1 MTGDVVRLAC
11 LALMFGLAAVPAA
24 AEEFYGPL
32 RIRDMGPFQI
42 LRLNMLPDHALAPS
56 AGRVG
61 LEFQVSHSNTFVM
74 DTDIHAYLERRGAR
88 GEIGPRDVTAIAAL
102 GEDTFLFDGEL
113 GYAKAT
119 GHYAFTDRLSGYVS
133 VPFHYF
139 GGGYFDSAIE
149 NFHDMFGFDSFGR
162 EYISRNDFQAVAT
175 IDGETFALLE
185 RPTSGGIGDPVLGLR
200 YYIPLRNHSAVTFE
214 LAHKFAFQDP
224 DKFRTTGSDDSGAQ
238 ISWHVHGL
246 KNSFY
251 TSVAVVRTGDAEP
264 FPQFTRHVI
273 PSVNLAWERHLLD
286 GVNVIFQVNAARSL
300 FEKGDPELTANVYQA
315 SLGLRHRAG
324 RFVWSYALTENLVN
338 FNNTADLGFHVG
350 FAWMPEVDG
359 H

>member
-1 MTGDVVRLAC
+1 MPANSSPRSPWPSRWARMRPTSGLPSIPIRRFPRQYALRPRRSKERLRTSTCRNAGRTDGRPLPAQGRAAMTGDVVRLAC

-61 LEFQVSHSNTFVM
+61 LEVQVSHSNTFVM

-88 GEIGPRDVTAIAAL
+88 REIGPRDVTAIAAL

-251 TSVAVVRTGDAEP
+251 TSVAV
-264 FPQFTRHVI
+264 
-273 PSVNLAWERHLLD
+273 
-286 GVNVIFQVNAARSL
+286 
-300 FEKGDPELTANVYQA
+300 
-315 SLGLRHRAG
+315 
-324 RFVWSYALTENLVN
+324 
-338 FNNTADLGFHVG
+338 
-350 FAWMPEVDG
+350 
-359 H
+359 